1 MSYLKLLEFLRNPEN
16 EGAGGGGGTGGDGG
30 GTGGTAGSTSSVV
43 TGSAGT
49 GGDGDAAAA
58 AGQAGQAGGSTTGT
72 GGTGGTGQVAQ
83 GAVSHPL
90 GDDWLNTMFNA
101 MPEAERTPKA
111 KEYLGRRG
119 SAADVIRS
127 GMHADA
133 TISRL
138 MSERVKIPTGQNDD
152 PKDVAQYRKAVGVPE
167 KADDYKFDPPRE
179 YNGGEWTDFDK
190 ELIGEARA
198 ELHNSDVSQKQLDT
212 MQKIYWSIE
221 QRRAA
226 ANLAQAARA
235 SQASLTKVNQAM
247 GGEFTQRIEQINRTI
262 GDLMAKYGADAE
274 ERTAFMSKRF
284 ADGTAVGENYAFVM
298 ALDEIARDR
307 SDDGAFYMGNGTD
320 GQDLNKR
327 IDDAI
332 AMSHTNPVEYAKI
345 ASPGGELERMI
356 AVQNRRNASAAR
368 SQSR

>member
-1 MSYLKLLEFLRNPEN
+1 
-16 EGAGGGGGTGGDGG
+16 
-30 GTGGTAGSTSSVV
+30 
-43 TGSAGT
+43 
-49 GGDGDAAAA
+49 
-58 AGQAGQAGGSTTGT
+58 
-72 GGTGGTGQVAQ
+72 
-83 GAVSHPL
+83 
-90 GDDWLNTMFNA
+90 
-101 MPEAERTPKA
+101 
-111 KEYLGRRG
+111 
-119 SAADVIRS
+119 
-127 GMHADA
+127 
-133 TISRL
+133 
-138 MSERVKIPTGQNDD
+138 
-152 PKDVAQYRKAVGVPE
+152 
-167 KADDYKFDPPRE
+167 
-179 YNGGEWTDFDK
+179 
-190 ELIGEARA
+190 
-198 ELHNSDVSQKQLDT
+198 

-332 AMSHTNPVEYAKI
+332 AMSHQSGRICQDRQPRRRTGAHDRGAEPAQRL
-345 ASPGGELERMI
+345 GGALAIEMRCAATVVPCYRRHHDGPHKTVRVDEKTLHQRMVSELERFDAMPKELRR
-356 AVQNRRNASAAR
+356 AYSECDYGFADAEDNALSRRCRAYRSHLRHQEPKRCRRVQRHHEDDVTWTICAIFNWFEGFSDNIGKAPTPTQWGKIKDRL
-368 SQSR
+368 SRLKKLSVRQQVNG